1 MKGYLRTLGID
12 EGETPHS
19 LRGGCAIT
27 LAVNGCGNTRDIM
40 DQAGWFSKDSFLRY
54 SRLEKMVDV
63 GCVSNMFKQV
73 ASSNKNANAIFEEL
87 GDANKLPLAFES

>member
-19 LRGGCAIT
+19 LR
-27 LAVNGCGNTRDIM
+27 AVNGCGNTRDIM

-63 GCVSNMFKQV
+63 GCVSNMLKQV